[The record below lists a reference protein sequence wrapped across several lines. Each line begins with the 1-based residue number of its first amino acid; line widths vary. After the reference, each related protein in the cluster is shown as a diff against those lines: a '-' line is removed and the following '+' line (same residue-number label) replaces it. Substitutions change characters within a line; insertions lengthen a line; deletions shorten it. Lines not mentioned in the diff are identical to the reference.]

1 MCRFSEG
8 VVEENIRKI
17 LVIKLRAVGDVVLST
32 AVLPNL
38 RKAFEGAEIH
48 FMVERSGRGVLEG
61 NPHVDRIIVHPR
73 REWGA
78 LPKRAAW
85 REGFTFLKKIRK
97 EGYDLVFDLFGNPRS
112 AFLTWMTGAS
122 CRVGFAFRGRKY
134 AYNKRVPPRG
144 DRVHE
149 VEFNLDALRALGI
162 PIVVNSPCFSF
173 SKRDGHYA
181 DGWIEGN
188 GLRDS
193 FLVGIHPW
201 GSWKAKRWGLE
212 KFAALA
218 DRLGEALQ
226 AGIVLLWGPG
236 EKKYAEKV
244 QTLARYP
251 TTIAP
256 ETSLKELGAL
266 LSRCRLVVANDSG
279 PMHISAAVGTP
290 TVGIFGPTNS
300 KLQGPYGESHEVARK
315 EGLACLG
322 CNKLECRSLDCM
334 NLLST
339 KEVFEVV
346 QNCITKNKLT
356 TSSVVA

>member
-1 MCRFSEG
+1 MD
-8 VVEENIRKI
+8 ENIHKI
-17 LVIKLRAVGDVVLST
+17 LVIKLRAIGDVVIST

-38 RKAFEGAEIH
+38 RNAFEEAEIH
-48 FMVERSGRGVLEG
+48 FLVEVSGREVLEG
-61 NPHVDRIIVHPR
+61 NPYVDRIIVLPR
-73 REWGA
+73 REGKSLSRMTA
-78 LPKRAAW
+78 L
-85 REGFTFLKKIRK
+85 REGFRFLKQIRGEK
-97 EGYDLVFDLFGNPRS
+97 YDLVFDLFGNPRS

-122 CRVGFAFRGRKY
+122 TRVGFAFRGRKY
-134 AYNKRVPPRG
+134 AYNKRVQPRG

-149 VEFNLDALRALGI
+149 VKFNLDALRVLDI
-162 PIVVNSPCFSF
+162 PIVETSPCFHF
-173 SKRDGHYA
+173 SKKDRDHVEE
-181 DGWIEGN
+181 WIQEN
-188 GLRDS
+188 GLKDS

-218 DRLGEALQ
+218 DRLVEDLR

-236 EKKYAEKV
+236 EKEYAEEV
-244 QTLARYP
+244 QTLARNP
-251 TTIAP
+251 TTLAP
-256 ETSLKELGAL
+256 TTSLKELGAL
-266 LSRCRLVVANDSG
+266 LWWCQLVIANDSG

-300 KLQGPYGESHEVARK
+300 RLQGPYGESHEVAQK

-322 CNKLECRSLDCM
+322 CNRLECRSLDCM

-339 KEVFEVV
+339 KEVFDVA
-346 QNCITKNKLT
+346 QKCIAKNKLT